1 MSMPP
6 PEEAQPLHGSAS
18 SPPDDVNVPGI
29 PFLPPQG
36 NPGGNARPD
45 YWAVPP
51 QPQAPGWPYAG
62 IPPYGNVPPTDTIPP
77 YPSYALPVAHG
88 IGPDRVPW
96 GFWDVVVAALPL
108 ILSFAL
114 VVVIHFFPSSTGTP
128 AAQTPT
134 STKILVANSVVG
146 FVIYGVILLLIWLVT
161 VHKYHIGWSALGVRR
176 PPRWYFALVLPI
188 LLGMY
193 VGATIVS
200 AVVVKLFYG
209 GKANNPQVKDLTGG
223 GGFSW
228 TSLILALITA
238 SIVAPVI
245 EELLF
250 RGMLYGW
257 LRTRWSAV
265 GGVILSAAI
274 FSGAHAIPLVLAS
287 IFVVGLTL
295 AIVYEKTKSTLATM
309 ALHSLFNTIG
319 VIAVFIDLARK

>member
-6 PEEAQPLHGSAS
+6 PEEAQSLNGPAAP
-18 SPPDDVNVPGI
+18 PPDDVNAPRAS
-29 PFLPPQG
+29 FLPPQG
-36 NPGGNARPD
+36 NPGANTRPA

-62 IPPYGNVPPTDTIPP
+62 VPPYGNVPPSGMMPP
-77 YPSYALPVAHG
+77 YSSYAPPMADG
-88 IGPDRVPW
+88 IGPERVPW
-96 GFWDVVVAALPL
+96 GFWDVVIAALPL

-114 VVVIHFFPSSTGTP
+114 AVVVHFLPSSTGTP

-176 PPRWYFALVLPI
+176 PPGWYFAAVLPI

-193 VGATIVS
+193 VVAALVS
-200 AVVVKLFYG
+200 AAVIKLFYG
-209 GKANNPQVKDLTGG
+209 GSANNPQVKDLTGG

-245 EELLF
+245 EEMLF

-274 FSGAHAIPLVLAS
+274 FSAAHAIPLILAS

-309 ALHSLFNTIG
+309 TLHSLFNTIG
-319 VIAVFIDLARK
+319 VLAVFIDLARK

>member
-6 PEEAQPLHGSAS
+6 SEEAQSPNGPAS
-18 SPPDDVNVPGI
+18 PSPDDVNAPRAS
-29 PFLPPQG
+29 FLSPQA
-36 NPGGNARPD
+36 NPGANARPD

-51 QPQAPGWPYAG
+51 QPQAPGWPYASA
-62 IPPYGNVPPTDTIPP
+62 PPYGDVPPSGMIPSYPP
-77 YPSYALPVAHG
+77 YAPSSGGG

-108 ILSFAL
+108 ILSFVLA
-114 VVVIHFFPSSTGTP
+114 VVVHFLPSSTGTP

-161 VHKYHIGWSALGVRR
+161 VHKYHVSWSALGVRR
-176 PPRWYFALVLPI
+176 PPGWYFALVLPI

-193 VGATIVS
+193 IVAALVS
-200 AVVVKLFYG
+200 AAVIKLFYG
-209 GKANNPQVKDLTGG
+209 GKAENPQVKDLTGG

-274 FSGAHAIPLVLAS
+274 FSSAHAIPLILAS

-309 ALHSLFNTIG
+309 TLHSLFNTIG
-319 VIAVFIDLARK
+319 VLAVFIDLARK

>member
-1 MSMPP
+1 MSMLP
-6 PEEAQPLHGSAS
+6 PEKAQ
-18 SPPDDVNVPGI
+18 SPNDPAAAAPDDVNAPRA
-29 PFLPPQG
+29 PFLPPQA
-36 NPGGNARPD
+36 NPGASTRPD

-51 QPQAPGWPYAG
+51 QPQAPGWPYASATPYG
-62 IPPYGNVPPTDTIPP
+62 DVPPSGMVPPYSP
-77 YPSYALPVAHG
+77 YSPPVANR

-108 ILSFAL
+108 ILSFVLA
-114 VVVIHFFPSSTGTP
+114 VVVHFLPSSTGTP
-128 AAQTPT
+128 ASQTPT
-134 STKILVANSVVG
+134 STKILIANSVVG

-161 VHKYHIGWSALGVRR
+161 VHKYHIGWSALGIRR
-176 PPRWYFALVLPI
+176 PPGWYLALVLPI

-193 VGATIVS
+193 LAAGAVS
-200 AVVVKLFYG
+200 WVIIKLFYG
-209 GKANNPQVKDLTGG
+209 GTANNPQVKDLTGG

-265 GGVILSAAI
+265 GGGVLSAAI
-274 FSGAHAIPLVLAS
+274 FSGAHAIPLILAS

-309 ALHSLFNTIG
+309 TLHSLFNTIG
-319 VIAVFIDLARK
+319 VLAVFIDLARK